1 MGANEQWEI
10 KVVIKDRDLT
20 LKVKDAVVKNFSLYR
35 NNPQYCFGIQAV
47 PDDLEKFHLIY
58 GDSKKWI
65 DLFTRSIIDFV
76 KDRYKIKLKAVV
88 KDGVITFKDNSKEE

>member
-1 MGANEQWEI
+1 MGADEQWEI

-47 PDDLEKFHLIY
+47 PDGLEKFHLIY
-58 GDSKKWI
+58 GDSEKWI
-65 DLFTRSIIDFV
+65 DLFTRSIVDFV
-76 KDRYKIKLKAVV
+76 KDHYKTKLKAEV
-88 KDGVITFKDNSKEE
+88 KAGVITFKDNSKEE

>member
-1 MGANEQWEI
+1 MGADEQWEI
-10 KVVIKDRDLT
+10 KVVLKDRDLT

-47 PDDLEKFHLIY
+47 PDGLEKFHLIY

-65 DLFTRSIIDFV
+65 DLFTRSIVDFV
-76 KDRYKIKLKAVV
+76 KDHYKIKLKAVV
-88 KDGVITFKDNSKEE
+88 KDGVITFKDSSKEE

>member
-1 MGANEQWEI
+1 MNNEQWEI
-10 KVVIKDRDLT
+10 KVVIKDKDLT
-20 LKVKDAVVKNFSLYR
+20 SKVKDAVVKNFSLYR

-65 DLFTRSIIDFV
+65 DLFTRSIVDFV
-76 KDRYKIKLKAVV
+76 KDHYKIKLKAVV
-88 KDGVITFKDNSKEE
+88 KDGVITFKDNFKEE

>member
-1 MGANEQWEI
+1 MGSNEQWEI

-20 LKVKDAVVKNFSLYR
+20 LKVKDVVAKNFSLYR

-65 DLFTRSIIDFV
+65 DLFTRSIVDFV
-76 KDRYKIKLKAVV
+76 KDHYKIKLKAVV

>member
-10 KVVIKDRDLT
+10 KVAIKDRDLT

-65 DLFTRSIIDFV
+65 DLFTRSIVDFV
-76 KDRYKIKLKAVV
+76 KDHYKIKLKAVV
-88 KDGVITFKDNSKEE
+88 KDGVITFRDNSKEE